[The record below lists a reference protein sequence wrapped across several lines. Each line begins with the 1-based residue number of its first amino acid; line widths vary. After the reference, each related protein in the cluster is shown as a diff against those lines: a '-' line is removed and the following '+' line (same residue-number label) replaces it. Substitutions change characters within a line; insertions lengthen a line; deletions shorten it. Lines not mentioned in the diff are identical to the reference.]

1 MKFVESSACKS
12 RAHCHNCRGELA
24 FRQMLVRE
32 GKADREDFDCPH
44 GIPWNAPPQVTQKP
58 QAPPRELLPLHP
70 DNWPAWAKL
79 VAAMKAPED
88 KGVGSTIDRKLGLL
102 GAAFKLTLKALG
114 VPCGCG
120 DRKELYDRLYPYSG
134 E

>member
-1 MKFVESSACKS
+1 MLNAGICHGCEFRSCGGKGRPGCTGVMLCTVTGRNVIELSA
-12 RAHCHNCRGELA
+12 AGECPK
-24 FRQMLVRE
+24 
-32 GKADREDFDCPH
+32 GYFD
-44 GIPWNAPPQVTQKP
+44 KP
-58 QAPPRELLPLHP
+58 DPTKPAPPRELLPLHP

-88 KGVGSTIDRKLGLL
+88 KGVGSTIERKLGLI

-120 DRKELYDRLYPYSG
+120 DRRELYNKLYPYDG
-134 E
+134 

>member
-1 MKFVESSACKS
+1 MLGICHSCEFRSCGGRLPPCNGVMLCTVNGKNVIDLAATGACPK
-12 RAHCHNCRGELA
+12 GY
-24 FRQMLVRE
+24 
-32 GKADREDFDCPH
+32 FD
-44 GIPWNAPPQVTQKP
+44 KP
-58 QAPPRELLPLHP
+58 EPAAPPREVLPLHP

-79 VAAMKAPED
+79 VAAMKSAD
-88 KGVGSTIDRKLGLL
+88 DAGVGSTIDRKLGLI

-120 DRKELYDRLYPYSG
+120 DRKELYDKLYPYSR